1 MDVLVRVVMKH
12 VVVVVF
18 IVVVVVLLF
27 IFVLILV
34 IVIVLRTAF
43 VDSPCT
49 LAACWQ

>member
-12 VVVVVF
+12 VVVVF